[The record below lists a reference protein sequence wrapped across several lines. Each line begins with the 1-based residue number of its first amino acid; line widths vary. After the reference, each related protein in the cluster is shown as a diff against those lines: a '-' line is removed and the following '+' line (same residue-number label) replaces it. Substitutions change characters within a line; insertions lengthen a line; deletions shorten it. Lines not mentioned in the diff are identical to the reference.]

1 MRAHPWQPESPCGP
15 NCVANDTPAVSMPRI
30 VLRLVSVVAFVLFAL
45 LVAALFPVMGRRGRE
60 RVVGWI
66 FRTVTRAV
74 GARLEIHGKH
84 NLDVESGALVAGNH
98 ISWLDIVAVNAV
110 KPMRAQGKKEVRTWP
125 VIGLLATR
133 AGTVYVDRENLRVLP
148 AGVAELAE
156 AMRSGSL
163 VNVSPEGTTWCGRES
178 GRFRPAA
185 FQAAID
191 AGVPVVPVALRYRL
205 ADGRDTAAPAFIG
218 DETLLDSVYRTAK
231 TRGLVV
237 EAHVLKP
244 IDSTVAKDRK
254 ELAMLTQNAVTM
266 ALESAR
272 PKETRPV
279 SESVPFVHLKEKT
292 PRPLP
297 R

>member
-1 MRAHPWQPESPCGP
+1 
-15 NCVANDTPAVSMPRI
+15 VSKPRI
-30 VLRLVSVVAFVLFAL
+30 VLRLASVVAFVLFAI
-45 LVAALFPVMGRRGRE
+45 LVVVLFPVLGRRARE

-74 GARLEIHGKH
+74 GARMEIHGRD
-84 NLDVESGALVAGNH
+84 NLSVRAGALVASNH
-98 ISWLDIVAVNAV
+98 ISWLDIVAVNAAR
-110 KPMRAQGKKEVRTWP
+110 PMRAQGKKEVRDWP
-125 VIGLLATR
+125 VIGMLATR

-163 VNVSPEGTTWCGRES
+163 VNVSPEGTTWCGREA

-191 AGVPVVPVALRYRL
+191 AGVPVIPVALRYRL
-205 ADGRDTAAPAFIG
+205 SDGRDTAAPAFIG

-237 EAHVLKP
+237 EVHVLKP
-244 IDSTVAKDRK
+244 IDSTVALDRK
-254 ELAMLTQNAVTM
+254 ELAMLTQTAVRN
-266 ALESAR
+266 ALEAAR
-272 PKETRPV
+272 PKEIRPV
-279 SESVPFVHLKEKT
+279 PFMHLREKET
-292 PRPLP
+292 RPLP

>member
-15 NCVANDTPAVSMPRI
+15 ECFAKDTPSVPMPRI
-30 VLRLVSVVAFVLFAL
+30 VLRLVSVVAFVLFAV
-45 LVAALFPVMGRRGRE
+45 LVAALSPVLGRRVRE

-66 FRTVTRAV
+66 FRTVTRAA
-74 GARLEIHGKH
+74 GARMEIHGRD
-84 NLDVESGALVAGNH
+84 NLSVRGGALVVNNH
-98 ISWLDIVAVNAV
+98 ISWLDIVAVNAAR
-110 KPMRAQGKKEVRTWP
+110 PMRAQGKKEVRGWP

-191 AGVPVVPVALRYRL
+191 AGVPVVPIALRYRL

-237 EAHVLKP
+237 EVHVLKA
-244 IDSTVAKDRK
+244 IDSTVARDRK
-254 ELAMLTQNAVTM
+254 ELALLAQTAVTT
-266 ALESAR
+266 ALEAVR
-272 PKETRPV
+272 PKTAQVV
-279 SESVPFVHLKEKT
+279 SETVPFVHLKENE
-292 PRPLP
+292 RV

>member
-15 NCVANDTPAVSMPRI
+15 ECFAKDTPSVPMPRI
-30 VLRLVSVVAFVLFAL
+30 VLRLVSVVAFVLFAV
-45 LVAALFPVMGRRGRE
+45 LVAALLPVMGRRVRE

-66 FRTVTRAV
+66 FRTVTRAA
-74 GARLEIHGKH
+74 GARMEIHGRD
-84 NLDVESGALVAGNH
+84 NLSVRGGALVVNNH
-98 ISWLDIVAVNAV
+98 ISWLDIVAVNAAR
-110 KPMRAQGKKEVRTWP
+110 PMRAQGKKEVRGWP

-191 AGVPVVPVALRYRL
+191 AGVPVVPIALRYRL
-205 ADGRDTAAPAFIG
+205 ADGQDTAAPAFIG

-237 EAHVLKP
+237 EVHVLKA
-244 IDSTVAKDRK
+244 IDSTVARDRK
-254 ELAMLTQNAVTM
+254 ELALLAQTAVTT
-266 ALESAR
+266 ALEAVR
-272 PKETRPV
+272 PKTARAV
-279 SESVPFVHLKEKT
+279 SETVPFVHLKENE
-292 PRPLP
+292 RV